1 MKPAFAD
8 VFQRAGLV
16 YAEAIPFSVCRTI
29 NGAKLHTLSFAPQTA
44 LMMAVPFF
52 VDLPADAN
60 LSLYAMAEDYHL
72 FFRELSR
79 GLIQKLSA
87 LAPTAQF
94 AAFADASPIDE
105 RDAALR
111 AGLGVLGRHGLVIT
125 EKYASFV
132 FLGEILTDLAFEEIG
147 DRAPTEPRLCEGCGA
162 CLAACP
168 KKDLCLSALTQKK
181 GELSAEEAAE
191 IRALG
196 SAWGCDL
203 CQLACP
209 HTACAEETP
218 FSFFRENR
226 ITHLD
231 REAVAA
237 MPNALFKRRA
247 FAWRGR
253 ATLLR
258 NLTLLAAPGTEQ
270 TPLPTEKE
278 L

>member
-44 LMMAVPFF
+44 LMMAVPYF

-168 KKDLCLSALTQKK
+168 PRFGRWGRPGAVIFVSWPAPTPRAPKRRPFPFSAKTESHTLTV
-181 GELSAEEAAE
+181 
-191 IRALG
+191 RP
-196 SAWGCDL
+196 WRRCR
-203 CQLACP
+203 
-209 HTACAEETP
+209 TP
-218 FSFFRENR
+218 FSSG
-226 ITHLD
+226 
-231 REAVAA
+231 A
-237 MPNALFKRRA
+237 
-247 FAWRGR
+247 
-253 ATLLR
+253 
-258 NLTLLAAPGTEQ
+258 
-270 TPLPTEKE
+270 PLPGAAARRCCAI
-278 L
+278 